1 MLFSQIVT
9 TCLNFRQTDYQD
21 KRNLCGG
28 LVLTDFKMS
37 IDTPCEVLGLKDNYI
52 DILMFLAVIKV
63 CLFDGHAI
71 EKRKISFVSRII
83 SV

>member
-1 MLFSQIVT
+1 M
-9 TCLNFRQTDYQD
+9 
-21 KRNLCGG
+21 
-28 LVLTDFKMS
+28 LTDFKMS

-63 CLFDGHAI
+63 FCLFDGHAI

-83 SV
+83 FV